1 MCCLTTSAAIQIHGG
16 AGYTTEFPVEQYYR
30 EARIHPIHEGTT
42 GIHGIDLLG
51 RKTTMQKGKAAQLFA
66 AELAKTIEEA
76 TPYPAFQPLIE
87 QLQTASFKAQK
98 LTTHLIGVAATNTEV
113 YLADAT
119 LYLEMVGI
127 IAIAWQWL
135 RQAKVAQAALNNDAT
150 LDADFYQG
158 KIKTAQYFYEYE
170 LVKVDGLAK
179 RLLSSENVTIDMKSE
194 WF

>member
-1 MCCLTTSAAIQIHGG
+1 M
-16 AGYTTEFPVEQYYR
+16 R
-30 EARIHPIHEGTT
+30 N
-42 GIHGIDLLG
+42 
-51 RKTTMQKGKAAQLFA
+51 GKAAQLFA

-76 TPYPAFQPLIE
+76 TLYSELQPLIE
-87 QLQTASFKAQK
+87 QLQKASFKAQK
-98 LTTHLIGVAATNTEV
+98 VTAHLIGVAATNTEV

-119 LYLEMVGI
+119 LYLEMIGI
-127 IAIAWQWL
+127 ITIAWQWL
-135 RQAKVAQAALNNDAT
+135 RQAKVAQAALNNDQT

-179 RLLSSENVTIDMKSE
+179 CLLSSDNITIDMKSE